1 MGSEKEQAL
10 AHRLQTR
17 RRRGLSQVEGRFLPV
32 VPSTPGY
39 SRFREYVA
47 AREALLL
54 PDRPAKPGMARINPF
69 PATQAK
75 LKRLFSVRPANSG
88 SLVSPIAPRPTPKPV
103 PSPLQAAWDGFAGF
117 F

>member
-1 MGSEKEQAL
+1 
-10 AHRLQTR
+10 
-17 RRRGLSQVEGRFLPV
+17 
-32 VPSTPGY
+32 
-39 SRFREYVA
+39 
-47 AREALLL
+47 
-54 PDRPAKPGMARINPF
+54 MARINPF